1 MFEQTNG
8 IVYVRIPGH
17 DKREP
22 IEVDVYQPLDDVRD
36 ALKRFTPFQFDG
48 NFRLKDSHD
57 VLDASK
63 SLRDLGLDCGV
74 GQYLELDYHHPNYF
88 PGLRGGVSKRTMAS
102 AIAASGIDRPP
113 GKLENMSRD
122 VLEPLYQLAQTEL
135 AKAEARRAGQGLGQ
149 TSSHHFPGARAMA
162 SAIIGS
168 GIDRPP
174 GTERELERMD
184 RAPVLEPL
192 YLKAQAELAKDR
204 ARTRREATTEQP
216 EEKEDVEMKDVT
228 HIKLATKEGEVLLKE
243 EVEKLLVE
251 ADKAWTC
258 AKIKFHDA
266 FVDLHAIDATSAC
279 SMAWWCRFLAVL
291 ET

>member
-1 MFEQTNG
+1 
-8 IVYVRIPGH
+8 
-17 DKREP
+17 
-22 IEVDVYQPLDDVRD
+22 
-36 ALKRFTPFQFDG
+36 
-48 NFRLKDSHD
+48 
-57 VLDASK
+57 
-63 SLRDLGLDCGV
+63 
-74 GQYLELDYHHPNYF
+74 
-88 PGLRGGVSKRTMAS
+88 
-102 AIAASGIDRPP
+102 
-113 GKLENMSRD
+113 
-122 VLEPLYQLAQTEL
+122 
-135 AKAEARRAGQGLGQ
+135 
-149 TSSHHFPGARAMA
+149 MA

-184 RAPVLEPL
+184 RATVLEPL

-266 FVDLHAIDATSAC
+266 VIDLHAINASPAR
-279 SMAWWCRFLAVL
+279 SMAWLCRSLALL